1 LEEGGVS
8 GMVGSYIQNLRSSK
22 REICSF
28 PIIFK
33 KDKISVQVIYHE
45 TIHSLIWKE

>member
-8 GMVGSYIQNLRSSK
+8 GSVSSYIQILRSSK
-22 REICSF
+22 REICIF

-33 KDKISVQVIYHE
+33 KYKISFNVICHE
-45 TIHSLIWKE
+45 TIQSLIWKE

>member
-8 GMVGSYIQNLRSSK
+8 GKVSSYIQNLRNSK
-22 REICSF
+22 RKICSF

-33 KDKISVQVIYHE
+33 KYKLSVTAIGHE
-45 TIHSLIWKE
+45 TIQSLIWKE

>member
-8 GMVGSYIQNLRSSK
+8 GSVSSYIQNLRSSK
-22 REICSF
+22 RKICSF

-33 KDKISVQVIYHE
+33 KYKVSIIDVSHE